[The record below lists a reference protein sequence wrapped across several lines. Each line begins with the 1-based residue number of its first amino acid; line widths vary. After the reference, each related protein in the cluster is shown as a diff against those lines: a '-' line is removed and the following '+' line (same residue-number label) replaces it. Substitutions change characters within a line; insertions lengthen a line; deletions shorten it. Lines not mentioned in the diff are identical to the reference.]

1 MFQKRMIS
9 NLIATVSLSIVGL
22 SLTACGEF
30 SYKRGAS
37 ARDFQQEKNVCAAS
51 TNTEAQTKK
60 CLKENGWIVLD
71 LENKANEEAAKT
83 GSPAN
88 KAVIHGSYAKSS
100 PDQFAAEKITTET
113 VSEPTPL
120 PADPLQPVS
129 VSSWWKAGAGPD
141 QLFADGHACE
151 NGLSKE
157 HPINGNFSQVT
168 VGFIECMAEK
178 GWKVWLK

>member
-1 MFQKRMIS
+1 MFQKRIFNKTLAITTMGI
-9 NLIATVSLSIVGL
+9 LSLSL
-22 SLTACGEF
+22 SACGEF

-37 ARDFQQEKNVCAAS
+37 VRDFQQEKNVCAAS

-71 LENKANEEAAKT
+71 LDNKANEEAAKT

-88 KAVIHGSYAKSS
+88 KAVIHGSYTKSS
-100 PDQFAAEKITTET
+100 PDQFIAEKTTDAEI
-113 VSEPTPL
+113 EPAPL
-120 PADPLQPVS
+120 PTDPLQPVG

-141 QLFADGHACE
+141 QLLAEGQVCKD
-151 NGLSKE
+151 GLSKE